1 MALQDKEKE
10 AIIFYLGWPA
20 KTLVVD
26 STHYS
31 KIISD
36 RMTNL
41 AEVTEKQI
49 RVILGKLELVDKQLD
64 DARCRL
70 QAMQVSDVRMDAEK
84 EIRVLKQERN
94 RCIRE
99 LSSYLDIGI
108 VSRGGTMGSVCV

>member
-10 AIIFYLGWPA
+10 AIIYYLGWPA

-31 KIISD
+31 KITAD

-41 AEVTEKQI
+41 AEVTEKKTK
-49 RVILGKLELVDKQLD
+49 VILAKLDAIDTQLD

-70 QAMQVSDVRMDAEK
+70 TANRVSDVYMDARR
-84 EIRVLKQERN
+84 EIEVLRSERK
-94 RCIRE
+94 RCTRE
-99 LSSYLDIGI
+99 LSGYLDIRFI
-108 VSRGGTMGSVCV
+108 RGSGSMRNISV

>member
-10 AIIFYLGWPA
+10 AVIFYLGWPA

-36 RMTNL
+36 RLTNL
-41 AEVTEKQI
+41 AEVTEKK
-49 RVILGKLELVDKQLD
+49 VKAILAKLEGLD
-64 DARCRL
+64 TNLEEAQCRL
-70 QAMQVSDVRMDAEK
+70 TAVKVADVQMDTRT
-84 EIRVLKQERN
+84 EIEMLRSERR

-99 LSSYLDIGI
+99 LGKYLDIPNYH
-108 VSRGGTMGSVCV
+108 GGNLGNVCI